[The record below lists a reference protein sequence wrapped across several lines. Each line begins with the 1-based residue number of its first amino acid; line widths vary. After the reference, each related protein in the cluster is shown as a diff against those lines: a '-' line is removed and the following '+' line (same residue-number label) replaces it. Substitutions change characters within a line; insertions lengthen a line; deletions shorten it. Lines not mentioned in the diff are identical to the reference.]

1 MGLIA
6 LDMQSDGRMGNYY
19 TVAQCE
25 AKVMCGNVLHIN
37 VLKVKLFM
45 TIILNLLYRS
55 TAVLYILYN
64 TAMNMT
70 YVK

>member
-6 LDMQSDGRMGNYY
+6 FDMQSDGTVVDMQSERMGKYY

-37 VLKVKLFM
+37 KLKGKLFL

-55 TAVLYILYN
+55 TAVL
-64 TAMNMT
+64 
-70 YVK
+70 

>member
-37 VLKVKLFM
+37 
-45 TIILNLLYRS
+45 
-55 TAVLYILYN
+55 A
-64 TAMNMT
+64 
-70 YVK
+70 